1 MEMTILPPA
10 AVNSRWLMRQ
20 QLTTAG
26 VFQRQLTVAT
36 CVLGC
41 TVLFTIQPLFLH
53 SFNTYFPHF
62 FPHSTYF
69 LSTFNLFFLHSTS
82 FSIIQ
87 PLFPSFIQ
95 PMFSTF
101 FPYKNPHILT
111 FPHILSSLLSFPL
124 YFFTFS
130 STKCLFVIVQYS
142 KKLNQNLF
150 IGYIF
155 K

>member
-1 MEMTILPPA
+1 MTILPPA
-10 AVNSRWLMRQ
+10 AVNSRWLMR
-20 QLTTAG
+20 
-26 VFQRQLTVAT
+26 RQLTAAT

-62 FPHSTYF
+62 FHIQPIFFQHSTYF
-69 LSTFNLFFLHSTS
+69 FY
-82 FSIIQ
+82 IQ

-95 PMFSTF
+95 PIFSTF

-124 YFFTFS
+124 YFFTLS
-130 STKCLFVIVQYS
+130 SKKCLFVIVQYS